1 MSDTPQRTPIELSG
15 GKNSEIGVLVL
26 HGFLGSPVSIAP
38 WAHGFHAAG
47 FTVSAPCLAG
57 HQESWQGLNHSSWE
71 DWYDSAE
78 KSFLE
83 LSRKCEKVFVAGF
96 SMGGALALRLS
107 QIRGSE
113 ITGTILLNASIY
125 DERPAMKL
133 VPALSK
139 FLASIPGG
147 VTDVAKPNPP
157 RHVFNRIPLRALHS
171 LQKLWRITEDNL
183 YQVDLP
189 LMVAYSLEDHT
200 VHPTNSETIIDNV
213 FSVDIREVVFE
224 NSYHNVALDYDAD
237 LLIEESVLFIHDV
250 LSGELSRGESFDEA
264 DERELIDAEF
274 ESIVIGLSLDESS
287 PTTYLDEL
295 ERIAEA
301 DSFVPPNPDLGP
313 TGKVSRI
320 ATLATVGGLLYIGV
334 VQLIHIDLIGLGSW
348 PGILAFIGGIAT
360 RIWISAQKDEDFDEG
375 DDGAKI

>member
-1 MSDTPQRTPIELSG
+1 VSDTPQRSPIELSG
-15 GKNSEIGVLVL
+15 GKNSEIGILVL

-38 WAHGFHAAG
+38 WAAGLHADG
-47 FTVSAPCLAG
+47 FTVLAPCLAG
-57 HQESWQGLNHSSWE
+57 HQENWQGLNQSSWE

-83 LSRKCEKVFVAGF
+83 LSRTCEKVFVAGF

-113 ITGTILLNASIY
+113 IAGTILLNASIY

-133 VPALSK
+133 VPMLSK
-139 FLASIPGG
+139 FIASLPGG

-183 YQVDLP
+183 YLVDLP
-189 LMVAYSLEDHT
+189 LMVAYSVEDHT

-213 FSVDIREVVFE
+213 FSVDIREVIFE
-224 NSYHNVALDYDAD
+224 KSFHNVALDYDAD
-237 LLIEESVLFIHDV
+237 VLIEESITFIHDV
-250 LSGELSRGESFDEA
+250 LSGELRRGESFDEA

-274 ESIVIGLSLDESS
+274 ESIVSGLSLDESS

-295 ERIAEA
+295 EKFA
-301 DSFVPPNPDLGP
+301 DDESFTPPNPDLGP
-313 TGKVSRI
+313 IDKMSRI
-320 ATLATVGGLLYIGV
+320 STIATVGGLLYIFV
-334 VQLIHIDLIGLGSW
+334 VELLNFDLIGLGSW
-348 PGILAFIGGIAT
+348 PGIFAFIGGVAT
-360 RIWISAQKDEDFDEG
+360 RIWSSAQRDEDFDEG